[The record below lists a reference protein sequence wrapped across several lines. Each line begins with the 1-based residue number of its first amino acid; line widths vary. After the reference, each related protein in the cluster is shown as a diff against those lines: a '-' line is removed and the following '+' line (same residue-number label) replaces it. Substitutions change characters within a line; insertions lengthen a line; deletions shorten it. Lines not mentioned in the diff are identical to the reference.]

1 MRYAVIEDGVVTN
14 IIVLY
19 PSNAK
24 DFPGAVPC
32 GDVPVGIGD
41 TWDGQDFYRD
51 GEKVVSPLTAARQEV
66 QTMQEELP
74 MLKAQIQAIS
84 DRNDFIEDC
93 IAEMATVVYADEK

>member
-24 DFPGAVPC
+24 DFPGAVHC

-93 IAEMATVVYADEK
+93 IAEMATVVYGE